1 MQPRGRAGGAD
12 GRDGALPVTVL
23 TGFLGSGKTTLLN
36 HLLTGGHGLRIGVIV
51 NEFGAIGIDDRLI
64 ANRTGTLV
72 ELANGCVCCTMQGD
86 LLRALREMAGA
97 AQDLEYILVETTGLA
112 DPAPVAGALAAGA
125 GGARFRLDA
134 VVTVADA
141 ANFDANLDHAE
152 AAFSQ
157 LVGGDI
163 ILINKTDL
171 VDDDIP
177 ERIER
182 GIRTINRSAE
192 IIACVNCEVDPAVLL
207 DVGLSKPG
215 GGGPSGAERP
225 GHAAHGSRP
234 HDHGEIEAAS
244 YLFDRPFAAA
254 RFRSFIAER
263 PANVIRAKGILHV
276 DGDDHRRI
284 FHLVGG
290 RAAVT
295 VGEPWRATDER
306 RTEIVFIGRR
316 LDRAQL
322 AEGLESCLA

>member
-1 MQPRGRAGGAD
+1 MQPREQADSRD
-12 GRDGALPVTVL
+12 GRDGTLPVTVL
-23 TGFLGSGKTTLLN
+23 TGFLGSGKTTLVN
-36 HLLTGGHGLRIGVIV
+36 HLLTGSHGLRIGVIV

-64 ANRTGTLV
+64 VNRTGTLV

-86 LLRALREMAGA
+86 LLRALGEMAGGGP
-97 AQDLEYILVETTGLA
+97 DLEYILVETTGLA
-112 DPAPVAGALAAGA
+112 DPAPIAGALAGGA
-125 GGARFRLDA
+125 AGARFRLDA
-134 VVTVADA
+134 IVTVADA

-171 VDDDIP
+171 VDDDVP
-177 ERIER
+177 ERIKR

-192 IIACVNCEVDPAVLL
+192 IIACVDCEVDPAVLL
-207 DVGLSKPG
+207 DVGLSKSCG
-215 GGGPSGAERP
+215 SGAPGPEIH
-225 GHAAHGSRP
+225 GHAPHGSHP
-234 HDHGEIEAAS
+234 HGAIEAAS

-254 RFRSFIAER
+254 RFRSFLSER
-263 PANVIRAKGILHV
+263 PTNVIRAKGILHV
-276 DGDDHRRI
+276 DGDDCRRI

-295 VGEPWRATDER
+295 VGEPWLAADER

-316 LDRAQL
+316 LDRARL
-322 AEGLESCLA
+322 AEQLESCLA

>member
-1 MQPRGRAGGAD
+1 MQPRDRTDGAD

-86 LLRALREMAGA
+86 LLRALREMAGGA
-97 AQDLEYILVETTGLA
+97 RDLEYILVETTGLA
-112 DPAPVAGALAAGA
+112 DPAPIAGALADG
-125 GGARFRLDA
+125 GYGARFRLDA
-134 VVTVADA
+134 IVTVADA

-171 VDDDIP
+171 VGDDIP

-192 IIACVNCEVDPAVLL
+192 IIPCTNCEVDPAVLL

-215 GGGPSGAERP
+215 AAPSGPELP
-225 GHAAHGSRP
+225 GHEPHGSRP
-234 HDHGEIEAAS
+234 HDHGAIEAAS

-254 RFRSFIAER
+254 RFWR
-263 PANVIRAKGILHV
+263 PPS
-276 DGDDHRRI
+276 
-284 FHLVGG
+284 
-290 RAAVT
+290 T
-295 VGEPWRATDER
+295 P
-306 RTEIVFIGRR
+306 
-316 LDRAQL
+316 
-322 AEGLESCLA
+322 S